1 MRIMQ
6 CMKSTRLWL
15 GFLLLVL
22 SGAAFGSD
30 PTGLD
35 QGEMLYNGI
44 QLPALW
50 PPVVDTLTRQ
60 PMDLPYMRSL
70 PKTLPIDIGRQLFV
84 DDFLIER
91 STASRTFHQAKYH
104 PASPVLRPDQPW
116 ETSTVS
122 KGHPA
127 PTAMVF
133 SDGVWY
139 DPQDR
144 LFKMWYMGG
153 YVQSTCYAVSKDG
166 INWVKPLLDVKPST
180 NCVLDKPRDSATI
193 WLDHEAADSSQ
204 RYKLFLIHRGEQGYL
219 GLLYVSA
226 DGIHWADPPAQAKI
240 NGDRTTLF
248 YNPFRKKWVYSLRC
262 DYIGMGRSRRYRE
275 NDDVFA
281 GLTMDTNQETLWV
294 GADWD
299 DRPRPDLPAAPELY
313 NLDAVAY
320 ESLMLGLFS
329 IWPGQPANRAKP
341 NYVCLGFS
349 RDGFHWHRP
358 DHRPFMDVSEQY
370 GDWNWGNVQSAGG
383 GCLIVGDSLYFY
395 VSGRSGVKGS
405 PASGVCATGLAVLR
419 RDGFASMDAGKKER
433 TLTTRPVRFNG
444 NYLFVNSD
452 SRKGWLQVEVLD
464 VNDRVL
470 ARYTKNNC
478 VAVKT
483 DETLQ
488 RVTWKGASDLAP
500 LAGQT
505 VKFRFYLRQSRLY
518 AFWVSRETSGAS
530 DGYVAAG
537 GPGFTG
543 PTDTVGCTALP
554 EKR

>member
-1 MRIMQ
+1 MPH
-6 CMKSTRLWL
+6 MKSTRLWL

-22 SGAAFGSD
+22 TDFAFGSD
-30 PTGLD
+30 PTGPD

-50 PPVVDTLTRQ
+50 PPAVDTLTRQ

-70 PKTLPIDIGRQLFV
+70 PQSLPIDIGRQLFV
-84 DDFLIER
+84 DDFLIEQ

-116 ETSTVS
+116 ETNTVS
-122 KGHPA
+122 KGYPA

-139 DPQDR
+139 DPHDR

-153 YVQSTCYAVSKDG
+153 YVQSTCYAVSQDG

-204 RYKLFLIHRGEQGYL
+204 RYKLFLIHRGEQDYS

-226 DGIHWADPPAQAKI
+226 DGIHWADPPAQAKMHD
-240 NGDRTTLF
+240 DRTTLF
-248 YNPFRKKWVYSLRC
+248 YNPFRKKWVYSIRC
-262 DYIGMGRSRRYRE
+262 NYTGMGRSRRYRE

-281 GLTMDTNQETLWV
+281 GLAMDKSQETLWV
-294 GADWD
+294 GADWN

-329 IWPGQPANRAKP
+329 IWPGQPVDRAKP

-358 DHRPFMDVSEQY
+358 DHRPFLNVSEQY

-383 GCLIVGDSLYFY
+383 GCLIGGDELYFY

-405 PASGVCATGLAVLR
+405 SASGVCATGLAVLR
-419 RDGFASMDAGKKER
+419 RDGFASMDAGKKEC
-433 TLTTRPVRFNG
+433 TLTTRPVRFSG
-444 NYLFVNSD
+444 NHLFVNSD
-452 SRKGWLQVEVLD
+452 SRKGRLQVEVLD

-470 ARYTKNNC
+470 APYTKHNC

-488 RVTWKGASDLAP
+488 RVTWKGASDLSP
-500 LAGQT
+500 LKGQT

-543 PTDTVGCTALP
+543 PTDTVGSAVFP
-554 EKR
+554 DKR